1 MKNCLILLFLSLTL
15 VFLAGCSDN
24 EQAQQTA
31 PAAPTKKENTSPPQQ
46 HNKTADSAPEAHKE
60 RTEAAPWPP
69 IKEQQ
74 DNILPADQW
83 TRKNYVMIFDGSG
96 SMEGQRCSGN
106 RLKIQVAKDAVIE
119 WAQSIHEDA
128 HLGLIAFD
136 KNGLSVRLQLGEGNR
151 EEFIQKVQAVKPGA
165 GTPLTKSVQQA
176 YDILTDQARKQLGYG
191 EYHMV
196 IVTDGAA
203 GKPDNLTK
211 AINTVLYRSPIII
224 NTIGFCISETHSLN
238 QPGRTV
244 YKAADNPDA
253 LRQSLHEVLAE
264 SESFDD
270 VTEF

>member
-1 MKNCLILLFLSLTL
+1 MKNCLVFLFLSLTL
-15 VFLAGCSDN
+15 IFLTGCSDD
-24 EQAQQTA
+24 EQPQQTA
-31 PAAPTKKENTSPPQQ
+31 AQSQQPKNTPSPAPKVAKESKK
-46 HNKTADSAPEAHKE
+46 
-60 RTEAAPWPP
+60 AALWPP
-69 IKEQQ
+69 IKDGQ
-74 DNILPADQW
+74 DNILPVDQW

-106 RLKIQVAKDAVIE
+106 RLKIQVAKDAVTE
-119 WAQSIHEDA
+119 WARSIHKDA
-128 HLGLIAFD
+128 HLGLVAFD
-136 KNGLSVRLQLGEGNR
+136 NNGLSVRLQLNEGNR
-151 EEFIQKVQAVKPGA
+151 EEFIHKVQAVNPGA

-211 AINTVLYRSPIII
+211 AINTVLQRSPIII

-253 LRQSLHEVLAE
+253 LRQGLHEVLAE